1 MIRNEINAENSL
13 LEDVKGMET
22 ALAHQMNANPF
33 VCFKR
38 SHLSGNSGFI
48 LQLIA
53 KKYFFQPPSKSFT
66 ISKINKKFKVAHLV
80 F

>member
-38 SHLSGNSGFI
+38 SHLSGNSSSI
-48 LQLIA
+48 LQLIV
-53 KKYFFQPPSKSFT
+53 KKYYALPFI
-66 ISKINKKFKVAHLV
+66 ISKTYKQFKVAQLV